1 MEELVAMKEN
11 IHHCRSRLGHN
22 SFYFLILHPLH
33 YCGKADQAEI
43 LGAASGDE
51 MAGIEQMKKIVPLI
65 TFEIPFTQNVCEL
78 VFGVNCNESEFLGP
92 N

>member
-11 IHHCRSRLGHN
+11 IHHCWSRLGHH
-22 SFYFLILHPLH
+22 SFFFWILHPFH

-51 MAGIEQMKKIVPLI
+51 MADIEQMKKIVPLI

-78 VFGVNCNESEFLGP
+78 VFGVNVTDLNFCV
-92 N
+92 